1 MKCLIIY
8 GSRTRNTEKVA
19 KRIKQTFNTHDWHC
33 DIYNMEK
40 SIDIENPPFDFEDYD
55 FICAGSGVYWAL
67 PSEKVVMV
75 MRLVSRRT
83 SYSKIVPGPKRG
95 MVFATYGGAHLGPK
109 EAEAALKLLEIE
121 IEHLAFKC
129 VGAFACPGKYV
140 NRATPEWYHGDIR
153 NRPNEED
160 LGQAEALVNKLL
172 KQNDAIVATGLL
184 QAS

>member
-19 KRIKQTFNTHDWHC
+19 KRIKQAFNTHGWHC

-40 SIDIENPPFDFEDYD
+40 SIDIENLPFDFEDYD

-67 PSEKVVMV
+67 PSEKVVMA

-121 IEHLAFKC
+121 IEHLSFKC
-129 VGAFACPGKYV
+129 VGAFVCPGKYV

-184 QAS
+184 